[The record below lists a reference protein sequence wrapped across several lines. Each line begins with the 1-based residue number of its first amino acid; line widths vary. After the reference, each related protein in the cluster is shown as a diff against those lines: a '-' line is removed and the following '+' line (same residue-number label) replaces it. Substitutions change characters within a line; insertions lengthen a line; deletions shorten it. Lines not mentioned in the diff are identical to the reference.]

1 MDHRRRSS
9 SGVMDLRE
17 GVACRHAETVTETVD
32 NKDDVVSSKGHVTDP
47 TALNTHPIDLII
59 TKEPDPGR

>member
-1 MDHRRRSS
+1 MDHRRRRS

-17 GVACRHAETVTETVD
+17 GVACRHAETVD